1 MFILYEQIEED
12 LVPVRNEY
20 GYISTYEDELDANI
34 ERIFLQVEC
43 DNLLI
48 VKSAGECKGSTPCS

>member
-1 MFILYEQIEED
+1 MFILYEQIEDD

-43 DNLLI
+43 ENRLV
-48 VKSAGECKGSTPCS
+48 VKSKGECNGSTNGS